1 VGFTRNIAVDRAL
14 LGRLL
19 NRLGLPSTVLSLL
32 VAHAEAVRGASPRL
46 GLVAPGDEDHLIARH
61 TADSMLFALARSPA
75 SGERWLDVGSGA
87 GFPGV
92 VLACCYPDCSFTLLE
107 PHERRAGFLE
117 LATSGL
123 GLANTVVD
131 GRRLEALEDG
141 GFDVAV
147 ARAFKDPD
155 KAVRA
160 LTRPVRIGG
169 EVIVARGSRSEL
181 DPPGRVVGV
190 EVPDDVDSPGL
201 FSMMSREV

>member
-1 VGFTRNIAVDRAL
+1 MGFTRNIAVDRAL
-14 LGRLL
+14 LGHLL

-46 GLVAPGDEDHLIARH
+46 GLVAPGDEGHLIARH
-61 TADSMLFALARSPA
+61 TADSMLFALARAPA
-75 SGERWLDVGSGA
+75 PGEHWLDVGSGA
-87 GFPGV
+87 GFPGA

-117 LATSGL
+117 LVTSGL
-123 GLANTVVD
+123 GLANTIVV
-131 GRRLEALEDG
+131 GRRLEALENS

-147 ARAFKDPD
+147 ARALTDPA

-160 LTRPVRIGG
+160 LTGSVRVGG
-169 EVIVARGSRSEL
+169 EVIVALGSRAQL
-181 DPPGRVVGV
+181 GPPARIVEV

-201 FSMMSREV
+201 FSMMSREA